1 MKIAEAKKKLVA
13 AALAYP
19 DAWKDHPW
27 GETVAKV
34 GKKVFVFFGLPRSG
48 LHVTCKL
55 PHSFDVALST
65 LSFAEATGYG
75 LGASGWVTASFD
87 GNDDVP
93 VPLLLEWIDESYR
106 AVAPAK
112 LVKQLPEHRE
122 EALRASRP
130 DSASRR
136 RARSAPARSRRT
148 TRQSASRTAARRG

>member
-1 MKIAEAKKKLVA
+1 MKIVVAKKKLVA

-34 GKKVFVFFGLPRSG
+34 GKKVFVFFGLARSG

-65 LSFAEATGYG
+65 LPFAEATGYG
-75 LGASGWVTASFD
+75 LGASGWVTAAFE

-93 VPLLLEWIDESYR
+93 VPLLLDWIEESYR

-112 LVKQLPEHRE
+112 LVKQLAERRE
-122 EALRASRP
+122 EARPASRR
-130 DSASRR
+130 DSAFPR
-136 RARSAPARSRRT
+136 RARSAPAHSRRT
-148 TRQSASRTAARRG
+148 TMRSASRTAARRA